1 MRQAPRKAEVARE
14 HVMGTPRIV
23 RNINFA
29 IGIMIAAILGL
40 FLFQGEVLIAIFVGV
55 PSIIVLGILVWLTH
69 NLFAEVK
76 PRN

>member
-1 MRQAPRKAEVARE
+1 MRQAPRKAEVTRE

-29 IGIMIAAILGL
+29 IGIIAILGL